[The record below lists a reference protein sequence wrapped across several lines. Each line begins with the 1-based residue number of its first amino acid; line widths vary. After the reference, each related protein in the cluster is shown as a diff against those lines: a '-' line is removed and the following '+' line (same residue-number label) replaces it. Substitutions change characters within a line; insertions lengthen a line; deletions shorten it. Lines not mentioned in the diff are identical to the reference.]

1 MKVHVLFW
9 FDVEDYVTPESNAAL
24 GRLVDIFDQYEAK
37 ATFKLVGEKVR
48 GLQRWEPADLH
59 PPDGRLGSPLEGSP
73 AIRGSEPGDAGD
85 GGSRWSPAVQRR
97 GRDILARVG
106 LHDVGYHTDFH
117 SRPPTIPEYLLECD
131 WEEGIAEFERRE
143 RAGLTALREAF
154 GRTPSCYGQPGGA
167 WAPHVYPVLR
177 QWGIPVYLDAGPWV
191 SLNGEPHR
199 YCGIL
204 NLLGLEHTM
213 SIGIGRGASAVQDRL
228 VQVQE
233 IVSALRHTGGVVS
246 LYAHECEFVT
256 SEFWDAVNFR
266 DGRDPPRE
274 EWQPA
279 ALISRE
285 ESEERYRAMG
295 TFLDAVSS
303 MPDVELIVASEAN
316 VLWSDRARGQ
326 RFTPGQIAGLCATM
340 PDGIRHQHTD
350 SHAHGGAWLSPGE
363 ILNLAVRLVAMRAS
377 SGEWPAQVPYAYVD
391 GPSSPPHVELND
403 RALSQEDL
411 FGTCL
416 YESAAM
422 ELHRRVPSEVQ
433 VGRTWLSPAHLLAT
447 LGAVLP
453 QWLRGDPVDAP
464 VTEGRLV
471 STAYVADHVS
481 WGWTIFPAG
490 FNGDALL
497 GPANLQTWT
506 LKPAPTR

>member
-9 FDVEDYVTPESNAAL
+9 FDVEDYVTPESNVAL

-48 GLQRWEPADLH
+48 SLQRWGPTDGNPADRG
-59 PPDGRLGSPLEGSP
+59 PGSSP
-73 AIRGSEPGDAGD
+73 AFPGD
-85 GGSRWSPAVQRR
+85 GGSV
-97 GRDILARVG
+97 LARVG
-106 LHDVGYHTDFH
+106 MHDVGFHTDYH
-117 SRPPTIPEYLLECD
+117 SRPPTIPEYLLGCD

-143 RAGLTALREAF
+143 RGGLTTLREAF

-228 VQVQE
+228 EQVQE
-233 IVSALRHTGGVVS
+233 LVSGLRHTGGVVS

-274 EWQPA
+274 QWQPA
-279 ALISRE
+279 SLVAPE

-295 TFLDAVSS
+295 AFLDALSS
-303 MPDVELIVASEAN
+303 MPEVELIVASEAN
-316 VLWSDRARGQ
+316 VLWSDRARS
-326 RFTPGQIAGLCATM
+326 RSFTPRQIADLCAPM
-340 PDGIRHQHTD
+340 PDGIRHQQVD
-350 SHAHGGAWLSPGE
+350 GAWLSPGE
-363 ILNLAVRLVAMRAS
+363 ILSLAVRLVAAKVS
-377 SGEWPAQVPYAYVD
+377 AGEWPAQLPFAYVD
-391 GPSSPPHVELND
+391 GPSRPPHVEVHD
-403 RALSQEDL
+403 RALRQGDL

-422 ELHRRVPSEVQ
+422 DLHRRVPSEIQ
-433 VGRTWLSPAHLLAT
+433 IGRTWLSPADLLAT

-453 QWLRGDPVDAP
+453 KWLHGDAVEAP
-464 VTEGRLV
+464 IVEGHLD
-471 STAYVADHVS
+471 SAAYVADHVS
-481 WGWTIFPAG
+481 WGWTIFPPG

-497 GPANLQTWT
+497 DAANLQAWT
-506 LKPAPTR
+506 LKPVASA